1 MAPNAPPKEHD
12 PVRWFADHF
21 DGAAQQIIDFVA
33 SDEIRLEG
41 ATVADI
47 GSGDGIIDLGVV
59 LKARPAKLVG
69 YDLKAADVD
78 ALRRSMVAAGVDEEL
93 PDSETLAF
101 VQSEPDRVPAPNDTF
116 DIVYSWSVFEHVD
129 NPVQMLREVH
139 RILKP
144 EGIFFLQL
152 WPFFH
157 SQHGGHLWLTID
169 EPFAQL
175 TQSPFAIERAL
186 QGEPAT
192 DPSRP
197 ADDEFRSLNRLTL
210 DSLQRALL
218 AAHLRIAKIE
228 LMAEAAHIPAELA
241 HLPMSELAI
250 SGVKLLAVP
259 F

>member
-1 MAPNAPPKEHD
+1 MAPNEPPREHD
-12 PVRWFADHF
+12 PVQWFADHF
-21 DGAAQQIIDFVA
+21 DGAAQQIIDFVT
-33 SDEIRLEG
+33 SDGIALAG
-41 ATVADI
+41 TTVADI

-59 LKARPAKLVG
+59 LKAQPAKLIG
-69 YDLKAADVD
+69 YDLKAADPE
-78 ALRRSMVAAGVDEEL
+78 ALRRSMAAAGIEQEL
-93 PDSETLAF
+93 PHADTLAF
-101 VQSEPDRVPAPNDTF
+101 VQSEPDHVPAPNGTF
-116 DIVYSWSVFEHVD
+116 DFVYSWSVFEHVE

-144 EGIFFLQL
+144 QGTFFLQL

-157 SQHGGHLWLTID
+157 SQHGGHLWLTTD
-169 EPFAQL
+169 QPFAHL
-175 TQSPFAIERAL
+175 LHSPFSIEQRL
-186 QGEPAT
+186 KGEPAT

-228 LMAEAAHIPAELA
+228 LMTEAAHIPAELA
-241 HLPMSELAI
+241 HQPISELAV

>member
-1 MAPNAPPKEHD
+1 MALSEPPKEHD
-12 PVRWFADHF
+12 PVGWFADHF
-21 DGAAQQIIDFVA
+21 DVAAQEIVDFIT
-33 SDEIRLEG
+33 SDGIELEG
-41 ATVADI
+41 TTIADI

-59 LKARPAKLVG
+59 AKARPAKLVG
-69 YDLKAADVD
+69 YDLKAADTD
-78 ALRRSMVAAGVDEEL
+78 ALRRSLIAAGHAEDL
-93 PDSETLAF
+93 PHQDVLAF
-101 VQSEPDRVPAPNDTF
+101 VQSEPDRVPAPNAAF
-116 DIVYSWSVFEHVD
+116 DAVFSWSVFEHVS
-129 NPVQMLREVH
+129 NPVPMLHEVH

-144 EGIFFLQL
+144 DGVFFLQL

-169 EPFAQL
+169 EPFAHL
-175 TQSPFAIERAL
+175 VRSPFEIEQQL
-186 QGEPAT
+186 KGEPAT

-228 LMAEAAHIPAELA
+228 LIAEAAHVPAELA
-241 HLPMSELAI
+241 HLPISELAI

-259 F
+259 A